1 VRVATQCQSTT
12 PTKAFLPH
20 QRVTTEGKAMH
31 KAYEEYFESL
41 AEGDEALSFAEFA
54 EALL

>member
-1 VRVATQCQSTT
+1 MPEISAGH
-12 PTKAFLPH
+12 PITKAFLPH
-20 QRVTTEGKAMH
+20 QRVTIEGKAMH

-41 AEGDEALSFAEFA
+41 SEGDEALSFAEFA